1 MMDISGNIWRKV
13 KSHDTPNIVTDN
25 HFAQVM
31 SASLDATPKC
41 WSTSITHC
49 TVEVKLQALKN
60 SC

>member
-1 MMDISGNIWRKV
+1 MLNILGKIWPKV
-13 KSHDTPNIVTDN
+13 MSHDTPNIVTDN
-25 HFAQVM
+25 HVELVL

-49 TVEVKLQALKN
+49 TVEVKLQALEN